1 MQQYV
6 SHVGQLL
13 ESALNRVENTKPFN
27 EAGGEKVVLELIQLA
42 VPGPRPLLA
51 RASCCWGHSSQV
63 SVVVRFCGS
72 GLVWLWCES
81 VWYGMVWCC
90 RVSVVSG

>member
-63 SVVVRFCGS
+63 RLCVFLGRGRVWCGM
-72 GLVWLWCES
+72 
-81 VWYGMVWCC
+81 VWYGMVC
-90 RVSVVSG
+90 VVSG